1 MTKSKCQ
8 SVNRV
13 LSSSQIE
20 YPDIP
25 VTELEVRILE
35 MVAEG
40 SLSPNN
46 IISYIVNGID
56 DKKDIEE
63 IIKKYVDKIK

>member
-1 MTKSKCQ
+1 MTKSKYE

-13 LSSSQIE
+13 LASSQIE

-25 VTELEVRILE
+25 VAELEVRILE
-35 MVAEG
+35 MIAEG

-46 IISYIVNGID
+46 IISYIVNEID
-56 DKKDIEE
+56 DEKDIEE